1 MTRKTGKRRNGE
13 GEGIS
18 IHFDKDDPQEHRAME
33 MAKLLANKHGRRK
46 QAIVALLD
54 AMYSHYQET
63 GELLSATAIQNA
75 IMNANTNGGR
85 TGMTLN
91 AALNPDRLELLTS
104 SALPIQAM
112 QTRTGRYGEEPPIQR
127 DDTQL
132 VSVSS
137 GGKASAQETA
147 QNFIQSMSGMS
158 FFD

>member
-1 MTRKTGKRRNGE
+1 MLMAQKRRNGE

-18 IHFDKDDPQEHRAME
+18 IHFDKDDPQERRAMQ
-33 MAKLLANKHGRRK
+33 MAKLLAGKHGRRK

-54 AMYSHYQET
+54 AMYCHYQET
-63 GELLSATAIQNA
+63 GELLSATEIQNA
-75 IMNANTNGGR
+75 VMNANVNGGR
-85 TGMTLN
+85 AGMALN
-91 AALNPDRLELLTS
+91 AAVNPDGFELLPP
-104 SALPIQAM
+104 SALPIQAV
-112 QTRTGRYGEEPPIQR
+112 QTRSGQHREEPTIQR

-132 VSVSS
+132 VRVSS